1 MYQVIGT
8 FRSRT
13 LRVLW
18 MLEELGLPYEHIQ
31 AGPHS
36 DAVKNVNP
44 DGKIPVLV
52 AEGTALTDS
61 SAILTYLADKHGGV
75 TFPAGTIERARQ
87 DGLLHKVLDEVD
99 AALWLATR
107 HTFYLPEDQRMPE
120 IKGPLVWEFSR
131 TMRSMENILGDG
143 PFLMGETFTIPDI
156 VLTHC
161 LGWAI
166 NAKFPVESDN
176 LRAYIKRCRG
186 RDAFKRAAET

>member
-31 AGPHS
+31 ASPHS
-36 DAVKNVNP
+36 DVVKKVNP
-44 DGKIPVLV
+44 NGKIPVLV
-52 AEGTALTDS
+52 AEGAALTDS

-75 TFPAGTIERARQ
+75 TFPAGTIKRARQ
-87 DGLLHKVLDEVD
+87 DGLLHKALDEVD

-131 TMRSMENILGDG
+131 TMRSFEDILGDG
-143 PFLMGETFTIPDI
+143 PFLMGNTFTIPDI

-176 LRAYIKRCRG
+176 LRSYIKRCRG

>member
-31 AGPHS
+31 ASPHS
-36 DAVKNVNP
+36 DVVKKVNP
-44 DGKIPVLV
+44 NGKIPVLV
-52 AEGTALTDS
+52 AEGAALTDS

-75 TFPAGTIERARQ
+75 TFPAGTIKRARQ
-87 DGLLHKVLDEVD
+87 DGLLHKSLDEVD

-107 HTFYLPEDQRMPE
+107 HTFYLPEYQRMPE

-131 TMRSMENILGDG
+131 TMRSFEDILGDG
-143 PFLMGETFTIPDI
+143 PFLMGNTFTIPDI

-176 LRAYIKRCRG
+176 LRSYIKRCRG